1 MIMTQEE
8 RNEYEDLQDY
18 FLAKDGKVNSK
29 KKRDRLNELGRLS
42 VEDRQRQN
50 MTRDLGMK
58 WDIDFA

>member
-1 MIMTQEE
+1 MTQEE